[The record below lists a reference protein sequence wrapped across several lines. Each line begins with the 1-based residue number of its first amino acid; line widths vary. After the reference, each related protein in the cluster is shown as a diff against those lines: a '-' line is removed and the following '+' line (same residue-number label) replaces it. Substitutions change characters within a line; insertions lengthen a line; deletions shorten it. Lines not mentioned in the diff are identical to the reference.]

1 MIAKTRWFLPL
12 VFRKSFVRQRKV
24 YKRFF
29 KELPD
34 YKDNGGHVLMYV
46 GIGNMFLTPLEIL
59 IYHILRKEG
68 WRVDYVVYD
77 DKITLNEVV
86 TKERWERLGTR
97 FWKVSARMSKA
108 LLKAAKVYYSSG
120 PT

>member
-1 MIAKTRWFLPL
+1 
-12 VFRKSFVRQRKV
+12 
-24 YKRFF
+24 
-29 KELPD
+29 
-34 YKDNGGHVLMYV
+34 MYV

-59 IYHILRKEG
+59 IYHILRNEG

-108 LLKAAKVYYSSG
+108 LLKAARVEFTCSG